1 MFIHVTEDVPR
12 VADQFERLRHGDDE
26 SLNESR
32 QMRNLLKQEDAHR
45 YERWVNLRE
54 EQAPK
59 PSSEKTHFQRKL
71 GPHEEQPLVVR
82 GL

>member
-32 QMRNLLKQEDAHR
+32 QMRNLLK
-45 YERWVNLRE
+45 
-54 EQAPK
+54 
-59 PSSEKTHFQRKL
+59 
-71 GPHEEQPLVVR
+71 
-82 GL
+82 